1 MNARPALFIGS
12 SVEGLEIAYAIQEN
26 LEFDCEPTAWP
37 QGVFHASSATLIDL
51 YAVSRT
57 AEFAVFI
64 FTPDDVIE
72 MRGQRRPVVRDN
84 VIFEL
89 GLFVGALGPRRCFF
103 VIPHDVDLHLP
114 SDLIGIEPLRYVAD
128 RRDGNLR
135 AALGPAC
142 NRIRNAL
149 RAAPAAIPAA
159 ASTTPRDIETP
170 VQLAQ
175 SLIATWNSEP
185 LLSAR
190 ALLKTGVHLNIA
202 DDDTGLS
209 TQAMTAIF
217 QFLNSVADGV
227 ISGQVDMLLAEDA
240 FAEPV
245 TAMWGRA
252 YSFFVP
258 PGGDPIEAWKP
269 LPPLGALA
277 AIWTEPR

>member
-1 MNARPALFIGS
+1 
-12 SVEGLEIAYAIQEN
+12 
-26 LEFDCEPTAWP
+26 
-37 QGVFHASSATLIDL
+37 VFHASSATLIDL
-51 YAVSRT
+51 YAVTRT

-64 FTPDDVIE
+64 FTPDDVVE
-72 MRGQRRPVVRDN
+72 MRGERRVAVRDN

-103 VIPHDVDLHLP
+103 VVPYDVDLHLP

-128 RRDGNLR
+128 RRDRNLK

-142 NRIRNAL
+142 NRIRSVL

-159 ASTTPRDIETP
+159 ASAAVREIETP

-175 SLIATWNSEP
+175 RLIATWNAEP

-190 ALLKTGVHLNIA
+190 ALLKAGAPMNIA

-209 TQAMTAIF
+209 TQAMTAVF

-227 ISGQVDMLLAEDA
+227 LSGQVDMLLALDA
-240 FAEPV
+240 FLEPV
-245 TAMWGRA
+245 TAMWERA
-252 YSFFVP
+252 YTFFVP
-258 PGGDPIEAWKP
+258 PGVDPTEAWQP
-269 LPPLGALA
+269 MPPLGALA
-277 AIWTEPR
+277 ASWATQR